1 MDKGFIN
8 VLRCLGRCLEEYK
21 FVSLRKLK
29 PLFVADFSLVLQ
41 VLLVANKD
49 DGHARVGMLKHFFK
63 PPNQVLE
70 SVLSCNVVD

>member
-49 DGHARVGMLKHFFK
+49 DGHA
-63 PPNQVLE
+63 
-70 SVLSCNVVD
+70 